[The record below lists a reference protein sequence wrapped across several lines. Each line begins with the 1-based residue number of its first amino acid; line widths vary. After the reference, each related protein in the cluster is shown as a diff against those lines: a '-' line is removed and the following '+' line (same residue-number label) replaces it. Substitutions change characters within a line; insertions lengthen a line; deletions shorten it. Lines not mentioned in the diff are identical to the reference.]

1 MENYLAEEINDDKI
15 DFQVLNAIAD
25 LVRVLDYN
33 EKVVFVNK
41 AMEDLLGYDSDK
53 KVCILGED
61 LFDPEITRRALLSGE
76 VIQREENIGN
86 MIFSVKCS
94 PITNKKGEIKGVV
107 EVFRNVTMARKL
119 QREIIEKNR
128 FMTSETVA
136 ASLIQQKVLPEKGF
150 IKNLKVNYIYKP
162 STILSGDMFDVFE
175 IDDENIA
182 VYIADSV
189 GHGFASS
196 MVTMFIKSVIRT
208 LDKLTLLSPKK
219 TLTELCTR
227 FTSLRLEIE
236 NYFTCFYGVYNIKKK
251 KIIFSNA
258 GHLPLPIMVRDR
270 EYMNLESR
278 GYPISRFFAK
288 PDYEEKEIKLYSGD
302 YILFMTDG
310 VVEARNSKK
319 ESFGYDRIYNI
330 ILENNKDVLEILNSK
345 LEEFNDGEQT
355 DDISVLL
362 INIW

>member
-1 MENYLAEEINDDKI
+1 MEEYLAEEGIEDKIDDKI

-41 AMEDLLGYDSDK
+41 AMEDLLGYDRDK

-76 VIQREENIGN
+76 VIQREENIGS
-86 MIFSVKCS
+86 MVFSVKCS
-94 PITNKKGEIKGVV
+94 PIINKKGEILGVV

-128 FMTSETVA
+128 FMTSETMA
-136 ASLIQQKVLPEKGF
+136 ASLIQQTVLPERGF
-150 IKNLKVNYIYKP
+150 IKNLKVNYIYRP

-175 IDDENIA
+175 IDDDHIA
-182 VYIADSV
+182 IYIADSV
-189 GHGFASS
+189 G
-196 MVTMFIKSVIRT
+196 RT
-208 LDKLTLLSPKK
+208 LNKDTLLSPKK
-219 TLTELCTR
+219 TLAQLCTR

-236 NYFTCFYGVYNIKKK
+236 NYFTCFYGVYNTKKK
-251 KIIFSNA
+251 KFVFSNA

-270 EYMNLESR
+270 EFMNLESK
-278 GYPISRFFAK
+278 GYPISRFFAR

-319 ESFGYDRIYNI
+319 ESFGYERVHNI
-330 ILENNKDVLEILNSK
+330 ILENNKDVLEILDNE

-355 DDISVLL
+355 DDISMLL
-362 INIW
+362 IKVW